1 MDAFPDSATELGPTC
16 LSERNVPDRNFTMK
30 MLKHRNTW
38 ILEKH
43 SLGPVIVGIE
53 SWGGAGGGGGGGGGV
68 GGGGGHVTCW

>member
-53 SWGGAGGGGGGGGGV
+53 SLLGSLVATAV
-68 GGGGGHVTCW
+68 VVVVVVAVVVVVVM